1 MVEDRS
7 FDVSL
12 TRGLAYAFALVLA
25 VTLVYAAST
34 SGAAFSAYNAGWDGG
49 SELRSQADALDRD
62 LTVARDTQAYDAVPA
77 SGTVAFV
84 LAPSGNY
91 TGDDVAAIRSFVGA
105 GGTLLVAD
113 DASSPT
119 AGNRLL
125 AALGVSP
132 RFENATLRDERYN
145 YRSPAMPVAR
155 EVADRP
161 LTDGMDE
168 LTLNYGT
175 AVRPANASVLV
186 SSSGY
191 AYLDRNGNGSVDS
204 NETLG
209 EYPVAVSETLGD
221 GRVVAV
227 SDPSVF
233 INTMLER
240 PGNERFLRN
249 LVAGH
254 QRVVIDTSH
263 AETLPPLVAGLL
275 TLRTSPLLQV
285 TVGGVAL
292 LLLVAWGRSP
302 AGWVSRLRANLLEDE
317 GVPDGTLAEAS
328 ATDLAA
334 HLRDRHP
341 DWDEERVQRVV
352 EAAMVERDDQS

>member
-1 MVEDRS
+1 MAEHRL
-7 FDVSL
+7 FEVSL

-49 SELRSQADALDRD
+49 SEIRSQADALDRD
-62 LTVARDTQAYDAVPA
+62 LTVARDTQAYEVVPA

-91 TGDDVAAIRSFVGA
+91 TGEDVAAIRSFVGA

-155 EVADRP
+155 EVADHP
-161 LTDGMDE
+161 LTEGMDE

-191 AYLDRNGNGSVDS
+191 AYLDRNENGSVDP
-204 NETLG
+204 NETVG
-209 EYPVAVSETLGD
+209 QYPVAVSEPVGD
-221 GRVVAV
+221 GRVVVV

-254 QRVVIDTSH
+254 QRVIIDASH
-263 AETLPPLVAGLL
+263 TDTVPPLVAGVL
-275 TLRTSPLLQV
+275 TVRESPLLQV
-285 TVGGVAL
+285 TLGSLV
-292 LLLVAWGRSP
+292 LLLVAVWGRGAVGLP
-302 AGWVSRLRANLLEDE
+302 SRLRAAVTGDQTPRET
-317 GVPDGTLAEAS
+317 VPEAS
-328 ATDLAA
+328 AADLAE
-334 HLRDRHP
+334 HLRTQHP
-341 DWDEERVQRVV
+341 EWDEERVQRVV
-352 EAAMVERDDQS
+352 ETELAEREARN